1 MPPRRFE
8 SQDGQYDVAWSEMND
23 NQLVSTCGDGSVKL
37 WDLQQPGFPL
47 MSWEEHQAEVY
58 SCDWN
63 LISKDMFATGSW
75 DDTIKLVRAAALC
88 TRTQQRLVV
97 ALPQRAS

>member
-37 WDLQQPGFPL
+37 WDLQTN
-47 MSWEEHQAEVY
+47 SATQA
-58 SCDWN
+58 
-63 LISKDMFATGSW
+63 GG
-75 DDTIKLVRAAALC
+75 DD
-88 TRTQQRLVV
+88 
-97 ALPQRAS
+97 